1 VEASREESAERDHQI
16 KQILSSREVEERE
29 QVIAD

>member
-1 VEASREESAERDHQI
+1 VEASREESAERDNQI
-16 KQILSSREVEERE
+16 KQILSSRAVEERD